1 MTERLREVRNNVRLG
16 PAERQ
21 RGGGGMTSPP
31 EKLVE
36 VLETLPVDTRRE
48 ILVWL
53 LGQNRPMVGAPWT
66 ITPEPRLRAMLGM
79 LGGALPAGEE
89 SQLVTIR
96 LPADRHAEL
105 RTWCTENSFTMASV
119 VRGLVER
126 FLEDQHRKE

>member
-1 MTERLREVRNNVRLG
+1 
-16 PAERQ
+16 
-21 RGGGGMTSPP
+21 MTSPP

-36 VLETLPVDTRRE
+36 VLDTLPADTRRE

-53 LGQNRPMVGAPWT
+53 LGQNRPSAAQPWT
-66 ITPEPRLRAMLGM
+66 IGPEPRLRAMLGLM
-79 LGGALPAGEE
+79 GGALPAGEE

-105 RTWCTENSFTMASV
+105 RTWCSEHNFTMASV

-126 FLEDQHRKE
+126 FLEEQLPKD